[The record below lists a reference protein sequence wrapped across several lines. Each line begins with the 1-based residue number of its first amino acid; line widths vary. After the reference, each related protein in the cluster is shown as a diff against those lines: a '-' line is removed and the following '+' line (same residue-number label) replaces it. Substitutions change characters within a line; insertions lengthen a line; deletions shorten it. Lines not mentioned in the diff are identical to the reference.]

1 MSQNRGEHDDVE
13 KTHWYSN
20 EGFNRLS
27 IWRDSLAAYY
37 ERIQTSGLSSLRRR
51 RASHP
56 QAPYWGFNRGR
67 TGGHRGQAMGWQA
80 PRFATKS
87 I

>member
-1 MSQNRGEHDDVE
+1 MSQNRCEHDDVE

-37 ERIQTSGLSSLRRR
+37 ERIQTLRLSSLHRR

-56 QAPYWGFNRGR
+56 QAPSGAS
-67 TGGHRGQAMGWQA
+67 TDAGQVGIVA
-80 PRFATKS
+80 R
-87 I
+87 